1 MEFEVNGGKNGEI
14 PWEKG
19 RILLRG
25 FIKEAFKA
33 LIITWIPAFAGMTR
47 MGACSA
53 ESIFDSAAFNPG
65 GGGDGDKATDRLK
78 IVCLCYQLSLI
89 LSFLQKQNREAVPF
103 SSRGLAR
110 FVPTLGID
118 SVSNPTLGLDSDVL
132 Q

>member
-53 ESIFDSAAFNPG
+53 EVSEVKSQEG
-65 GGGDGDKATDRLK
+65 KSQDGHNFSTET
-78 IVCLCYQLSLI
+78 
-89 LSFLQKQNREAVPF
+89 QK
-103 SSRGLAR
+103 
-110 FVPTLGID
+110 
-118 SVSNPTLGLDSDVL
+118 
-132 Q
+132 